1 MNWQRDL
8 KDKVKSGEPLK
19 DKTTFKI
26 GGRAKFFCQPR
37 SIADLKLLVMAAK
50 KYRIP
55 LFIIGAGSNI
65 LVNDKG
71 VDGLVIGLNSAY
83 FKRISF
89 RDNFLN
95 AGCGLSLRQLIQLA
109 KERSLAG
116 LEFLAGIPGTVGGAL
131 AMNAGAWG
139 RSIGEL
145 VEKATVMDYN
155 GDIEVLTK
163 KQMKFSYR
171 NSSLQ
176 KYIILNIYL
185 KLKKKN
191 KRIINEKITGYLAQR
206 RNSQDNSLP
215 NAGCIFKNP
224 SERISAGR
232 LIDLCGLKGR
242 NIGDAFISLRHAN
255 FVLNKGNARA
265 RDVLKLM
272 ELAKREVRKKYRINL
287 EPEIKIW
294 R

>member
-1 MNWQRDL
+1 
-8 KDKVKSGEPLK
+8 
-19 DKTTFKI
+19 
-26 GGRAKFFCQPR
+26 
-37 SIADLKLLVMAAK
+37 
-50 KYRIP
+50 
-55 LFIIGAGSNI
+55 
-65 LVNDKG
+65 
-71 VDGLVIGLNSAY
+71 
-83 FKRISF
+83 
-89 RDNFLN
+89 
-95 AGCGLSLRQLIQLA
+95 
-109 KERSLAG
+109 LAG